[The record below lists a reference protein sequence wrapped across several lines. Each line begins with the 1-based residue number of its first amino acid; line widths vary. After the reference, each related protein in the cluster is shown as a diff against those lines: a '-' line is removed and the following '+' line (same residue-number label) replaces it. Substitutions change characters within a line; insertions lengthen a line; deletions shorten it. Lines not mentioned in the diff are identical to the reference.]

1 MATNLSR
8 RFSSTIVTKAEPLAR
23 SAVNSVSR
31 LLSSSTGQSQ
41 PERENAEVKYDGSAK
56 RDDGK
61 SEKRT
66 EDGEDDGDELDLNKE
81 TGEIGGPKGPEP
93 TRYGDWEKNGRC
105 SDF

>member
-23 SAVNSVSR
+23 SAVNSVGR

-56 RDDGK
+56 QDDDGA
-61 SEKRT
+61 
-66 EDGEDDGDELDLNKE
+66 EDGENDGDELDLNKE

>member
-23 SAVNSVSR
+23 LAVNSVSR

-56 RDDGK
+56 PDDRK
-61 SEKRT
+61 SEKPT
-66 EDGEDDGDELDLNKE
+66 EDGEDELDLNKE
-81 TGEIGGPKGPEP
+81 TGEIGGSKGPEP
-93 TRYGDWEKNGRC
+93 TLYGDWEKN
-105 SDF
+105 D